1 MRLFDTL
8 ARSIQAVFFN
18 FKTSRGFSHS
28 GVGAAAGIPTWA
40 SLGYKDYVNEGYK
53 SLVWVYRCVREIA
66 EAVSSVPW
74 EVYEVRA
81 DGTERLLL
89 GHPLE
94 KLLKV
99 PNRIMDGTQ
108 LFEAWTVYLLL
119 SGTSFFEIVRR
130 GENND
135 QGEPL
140 ELFPLRPDLMKI
152 VPDTDHFIREY
163 ILEVRGEK
171 ISYRPDELVHWKF
184 IDPLNEYRGM
194 PPIQAGA
201 RIIDTENNAISWNKV
216 MLQNAAQ
223 PSGALI
229 VPEGKRLSPMQK
241 LDLKE
246 QIEYKFSRANAHRP
260 MLLESGMK
268 WEQMSVSQRDME
280 FSKQRLMNAQEIC
293 ALFGVPP
300 EVVGAGD
307 RPKFDNYKIARL
319 SFWEETVLNLLEKI
333 RSGLNMRV
341 SILYGDNIRVRFNVR
356 NVPAMREVF
365 KEKIETAQRLQELGF
380 SLNAINAHLDLGFD
394 AVPWGDEPLVPGTL
408 VPISAVLN
416 GDTLDSGDEG
426 TPKRLAGPYI
436 QKALPSPSRLLA
448 AIERGRQRG
457 LRGGV

>member
-1 MRLFDTL
+1 MRFFEHLI
-8 ARSIQAVFFN
+8 RSIQAAYFN
-18 FKTSRGFSHS
+18 VKASRGFARSV
-28 GVGAAAGIPTWA
+28 VGAASSTPTWV
-40 SLGYKDYVNEGYK
+40 SLEYKNYVNEGYK

-74 EVYEVRA
+74 EVYEVQA
-81 DGTERLLL
+81 DGTERPLP
-89 GHPLE
+89 GHALE
-94 KLLKV
+94 KLLKT

-108 LFEAWTVYLLL
+108 LFEAWSVYLLL
-119 SGTSFFEIVRR
+119 AGTVFFEIVRG

-152 VPDTDHFIREY
+152 VPDRDHFIREY
-163 ILEVRGEK
+163 ILEVQGEK
-171 ISYRPDELVHWKF
+171 IVYRPDELVHWKF

-201 RIIDTENNAISWNKV
+201 RIIDTENSAISWNKV

-241 LDLKE
+241 LTLKE
-246 QIEYKFSRANAHRP
+246 QIENKFSRANAHRP

-300 EVVGAGD
+300 EVVGAGE
-307 RPKFDNYKIARL
+307 RPKFENYRIARL
-319 SFWEETVLNLLEKI
+319 SFWEETVINLLEKI
-333 RSGLNMRV
+333 QSGLNMRV
-341 SILYGDNIRVRFNVR
+341 SILYGDNIRVRYNIR

-365 KEKIETAQRLQELGF
+365 KEKIETAQKLQELGF
-380 SLNAINAHLDLGFD
+380 SLNAINAHLDLGFED
-394 AVPWGDEPLVPGTL
+394 VEWGDIPIVPGTM
-408 VPISAVLN
+408 VPITAVLS
-416 GDTLDSGDEG
+416 GETLDSGD
-426 TPKRLAGPYI
+426 TDAPKRLTRPYI
-436 QKALPSPSRLLA
+436 QKALPLPSKLLD
-448 AIERGRQRG
+448 AIERGRQRV
-457 LRGGV
+457 LKGGV

>member
-8 ARSIQAVFFN
+8 VRSIQEAFFQ
-18 FKTSRGFSHS
+18 FKSSRGFGRSV
-28 GVGAAAGIPTWA
+28 VGAAGTPTWV
-40 SLGYKDYVNEGYK
+40 SLEYKSYVNEGYK

-74 EVYEVRA
+74 EVYEVQP
-81 DGTERLLL
+81 DGTERPLP
-89 GHPLE
+89 GHALE
-94 KLLKV
+94 KLLKA

-108 LFEAWTVYLLL
+108 LFEAWSVYLLL
-119 SGTSFFEIVRR
+119 AGTAFFEIVRR

-152 VPDTDHFIREY
+152 VPDPDHFIREY
-163 ILEVRGEK
+163 ILEVQGEK

-201 RIIDTENNAISWNKV
+201 RIIDTENSAISWNKV

-241 LDLKE
+241 LNLKE
-246 QIEYKFSRANAHRP
+246 QIENKFSRANAHRP

-300 EVVGAGD
+300 EVVGAGE
-307 RPKFDNYKIARL
+307 RPKFENYKIARL
-319 SFWEETVLNLLEKI
+319 SFWEETVINLLEKI
-333 RSGLNMRV
+333 RAGLNMRV
-341 SILYGDNIRVRFNVR
+341 AILYGDNIRVRYNVR

-365 KEKIETAQRLQELGF
+365 KEKIETAQKLQELGF
-380 SLNAINAHLDLGFD
+380 SLNAINTHLDLGFD
-394 AVPWGDEPLVPGTL
+394 AVPWGDEPIVPGTM
-408 VPISAVLN
+408 VPISAVLS
-416 GDTLDSGDEG
+416 GETLDSGP
-426 TPKRLAGPYI
+426 TNAPKRLTEPYI
-436 QKALPSPSRLLA
+436 QKALPSPSKLLEA
-448 AIERGRQRG
+448 VERGRQRA